1 MRQEVAQAP
10 RLGRSGKNA
19 DMTHPT
25 HELVIR
31 NGTVVD
37 GTGGPLQSADIGID
51 GGRITT
57 VGEVPGSG
65 REEIDARDQ
74 LVAPGWVD
82 VHTHYDGQV
91 SWDSL
96 IAPSSWQGVTT
107 AVMGNCGVG
116 FAPVAPDKHGWLI
129 ELMEGVEDIPG
140 TALHEGITWEWE
152 SFPEYLDAIG
162 RTHFALDIGAQVP
175 HAALRGYVMGERG
188 GDHTEAPTADE
199 IASMGALAA
208 EGIRAGALGFSTSR
222 TVNHKSKSG
231 AFTPS
236 LTATA
241 DELLGI
247 ARAVGATGLGV
258 FEVVADLD
266 DLDNDFA
273 LIRAMSEV
281 SGRPTSL
288 TVLQKPG
295 PRADEYRR
303 ILALIDQAVAA
314 GVPMHGQV
322 PTRPVGLIMSL
333 EGRVNP
339 FVASPTYQQLAVL
352 SLAERVARL
361 RDPETRG
368 AVIAESEANQAVS
381 PLTHFGAA
389 FALGDVPRYDPD
401 PSDNIHVIAQ
411 QTGRSVFEVA
421 LDVLLSSD
429 GNGKLYLPVMNYAD
443 GTMRATREMLTNPN
457 CAPGLGDAGAHCTL
471 ICDASMPTFMLSYW
485 ARDASAEDRLPIEF
499 AVKRQT
505 ADTADLVGLRDRGR
519 LVPGARADV
528 NVIDHDALGVGTPEM
543 VHDLPAGGKRLVQK
557 ASGYR
562 ATVVAGAVVTRD
574 GDDTGARP
582 GRLVRGAQT

>member
-1 MRQEVAQAP
+1 
-10 RLGRSGKNA
+10 
-19 DMTHPT
+19 MTQPT
-25 HELVIR
+25 HDLVIR

-37 GTGGPLQSADIGID
+37 GTGGPLQGADVAVD
-51 GGRITT
+51 GGRITAI
-57 VGEVPGSG
+57 GEVPGSG

-152 SFPEYLDAIG
+152 SFPEYLDAVG
-162 RTHFALDIGAQVP
+162 HAQYALDIGAQVP

-188 GDHTEAPTADE
+188 GDHAEVPTGDE
-199 IASMGALAA
+199 IARMGALAA

-231 AFTPS
+231 AYTPS

-247 ARAVGATGLGV
+247 ASAVGATGLGV

-266 DLDNDFA
+266 DLDAEFA

-295 PRADEYRR
+295 ARSEEYRR
-303 ILALIDQAVAA
+303 VLALIDQAVAD

-322 PTRPVGLIMSL
+322 PTRPVGLIMSIDS
-333 EGRVNP
+333 RINP
-339 FVASPTYQQLAVL
+339 FVASPTFGRLAAL
-352 SLAERVARL
+352 PLAERVARL
-361 RDPETRG
+361 RDPETR
-368 AVIAESEANQAVS
+368 AVVVAEAEAAKASS
-381 PLTHFGAA
+381 PLTMFGAA

-401 PSDNIHVIAQ
+401 PADNLHVIAER
-411 QTGRSVFEVA
+411 TGRSVFDVA
-421 LDVLLSSD
+421 LDELLAAD
-429 GNGKLYLPVMNYAD
+429 GTGRLYLPVMNYAD
-443 GTMRATREMLTNPN
+443 GTMSATREMLMSPN
-457 CAPGLGDAGAHCTL
+457 TVPGLGDAGAHCTL

-485 ARDASAEDRLPIEF
+485 ARDAAVADRLPIEF

-505 ADTADLVGLRDRGR
+505 ADTADLVGLADRGR

-528 NVIDHDALGVGTPEM
+528 NVIDFDALAPGSPRM
-543 VHDLPAGGKRLVQK
+543 VDDLPAGGRRLVQR

-562 ATVVAGAVVTRD
+562 ATVVAGSVVHRD
-574 GDDTGARP
+574 GADTGARP
-582 GRLVRGAQT
+582 GRLVRGAQPAPA

>member
-1 MRQEVAQAP
+1 MRP
-10 RLGRSGKNA
+10 
-19 DMTHPT
+19 MTQPT
-25 HELVIR
+25 HDLVIR

-37 GTGGPLQSADIGID
+37 GTGGPLQAADVAID
-51 GGRITT
+51 GGRITA
-57 VGEVPGSG
+57 VGEVSGSG
-65 REEIDARDQ
+65 REEIDARDR

-152 SFPEYLDAIG
+152 SFPEYLDAVG

-188 GDHTEAPTADE
+188 GDHTEVPTADE
-199 IASMGALAA
+199 IARMGALAA

-236 LTATA
+236 LTASA
-241 DELLGI
+241 DELLGV
-247 ARAVGATGLGV
+247 ARAVGATGLGL

-266 DLDNDFA
+266 DLDHDFA
-273 LIRAMSEV
+273 LIRAMAEV

-295 PRADEYRR
+295 KAEEYRR
-303 ILALIDQAVAA
+303 VLALIDQAVAD

-333 EGRVNP
+333 DSRLNP
-339 FVASPTYQQLAVL
+339 FVASPTFGRLAAL
-352 SLAERVARL
+352 PIAERVARL
-361 RDPETRG
+361 RDPQTR
-368 AVIAESEANQAVS
+368 ATVVAEAEAAKASS
-381 PLTHFGAA
+381 PLTFFGAA
-389 FALGDVPRYDPD
+389 FPLGDVPRYDPD
-401 PSDNIHVIAQ
+401 PADSIHAVAAA
-411 QTGRSVFEVA
+411 TGRSVFDVA
-421 LDVLLSSD
+421 LDALLASD
-429 GNGKLYLPVMNYAD
+429 GLGRLYLPVMNYAD
-443 GTMRATREMLTNPN
+443 GTMAATREMLTNPN
-457 CAPGLGDAGAHCTL
+457 TVPGLGDAGAHCTL

-485 ARDASAEDRLPIEF
+485 ARDASTENRLPIEF

-505 ADTADLVGLRDRGR
+505 ADTADLVGLHDRGR
-519 LVPGARADV
+519 LVVGARADV
-528 NVIDHDALGVGTPEM
+528 NVIDHDALSVGSPEM
-543 VHDLPAGGKRLVQK
+543 VADLPAGGKRLVQK
-557 ASGYR
+557 ASGYT
-562 ATVVAGAVVTRD
+562 ATLVAGEVVTRA

-582 GRLVRGAQT
+582 GRLVRGARA

>member
-1 MRQEVAQAP
+1 
-10 RLGRSGKNA
+10 
-19 DMTHPT
+19 MTQPT
-25 HELVIR
+25 HDLVVR
-31 NGTVVD
+31 GATVAD
-37 GTGGPLQSADIGID
+37 GTGAPLREADVAID
-51 GGRITT
+51 GDRITA
-57 VGEVPGSG
+57 VGEVRGSG
-65 REEIDARDQ
+65 REEIDARDL

-82 VHTHYDGQV
+82 IHTHYDGQV

-116 FAPVAPDKHGWLI
+116 FAPVHPDKHGWLI

-152 SFPEYLDAIG
+152 SFPEYLDALD
-162 RTHFALDIGAQVP
+162 RSRFALDIGAQVP
-175 HAALRGYVMGERG
+175 HAAVRGYVMGDRG
-188 GDHTEAPTADE
+188 GDHTEVPTADE
-199 IASMGALAA
+199 IARMGELVA

-222 TVNHKSKSG
+222 TVNHRSARG

-247 ARAVGATGLGV
+247 ARAVGATGQGV

-266 DLDNDFA
+266 DLDAEFA
-273 LIRAMSEV
+273 LIRALSEV

-295 PRADEYRR
+295 RAAEYREVLRR
-303 ILALIDQAVAA
+303 IGEAVAD

-322 PTRPVGLIMSL
+322 PTRPVGLVMSL
-333 EGRVNP
+333 EGRVQP
-339 FVASPTYQQLAVL
+339 FAASPTYQQLAKL
-352 SLAERVARL
+352 PLAERVAAL
-361 RDPETRG
+361 RDVEVRTRVIEET
-368 AVIAESEANQAVS
+368 EAKRAVS

-389 FALGDVPRYDPD
+389 FPLGDPPVYDP
-401 PSDNIHVIAQ
+401 PPETNVHVVAER
-411 QTGRSVFEVA
+411 TGRSVFEVA
-421 LDVLLSSD
+421 LDVLLADD

-443 GTMRATREMLTNPN
+443 GNMRATREMLTDPN
-457 CAPGLGDAGAHCTL
+457 CVPGLGDAGAHCTL
-471 ICDASMPTFMLSYW
+471 ICDASMPTFLLSYW
-485 ARDASAEDRLPIEF
+485 ARDAAPGDRLPIEF

-505 ADTADLVGLRDRGR
+505 ADTAAVVGLGDRGV
-519 LVPGARADV
+519 LAPGMRADL
-528 NVIDHDALGVGTPEM
+528 NVIDFDALAPGVPAM

-562 ATVVAGAVVTRD
+562 ATVVAGMVVSRD
-574 GDDTGARP
+574 GEDTGARP
-582 GRLVRGAQT
+582 GRLVRGAR

>member
-1 MRQEVAQAP
+1 MRP
-10 RLGRSGKNA
+10 
-19 DMTHPT
+19 MTQPT
-25 HELVIR
+25 HDLVIR

-37 GTGGPLQSADIGID
+37 GTGGPLQAADVAID
-51 GGRITT
+51 GGRITA
-57 VGEVPGSG
+57 VGEVSGSG
-65 REEIDARDQ
+65 REEIDARDR

-82 VHTHYDGQV
+82 VHTHYDGQAI
-91 SWDSL
+91 WDTEM
-96 IAPSSWQGVTT
+96 APSSHHGVTT

-152 SFPEYLDAIG
+152 SFPEYLDAVG

-188 GDHTEAPTADE
+188 GDHTEVPTADE
-199 IASMGALAA
+199 IARMGALAA

-236 LTATA
+236 LTASA

-266 DLDNDFA
+266 DLDHDFA
-273 LIRAMSEV
+273 LIRAMAEV

-295 PRADEYRR
+295 KAEEYRR
-303 ILALIDQAVAA
+303 VLALIDQAVAD

-333 EGRVNP
+333 DSRLNP
-339 FVASPTYQQLAVL
+339 FVASPTFGRLAALPV
-352 SLAERVARL
+352 AERVARL
-361 RDPETRG
+361 RDPETRAA
-368 AVIAESEANQAVS
+368 AVAEAEAAKASS
-381 PLTHFGAA
+381 PLTFFGAA
-389 FALGDVPRYDPD
+389 FPLGDVPRYDPD
-401 PSDNIHVIAQ
+401 PADSIHAVAAA
-411 QTGRSVFEVA
+411 TGRSVFDVA
-421 LDVLLSSD
+421 LDALLASD
-429 GNGKLYLPVMNYAD
+429 GLGRLYLPVMNYAD
-443 GTMRATREMLTNPN
+443 GTMAATREMLTNPN
-457 CAPGLGDAGAHCTL
+457 TVPGLGDAGAHCTL

-485 ARDASAEDRLPIEF
+485 ARDASTENRLPIEF

-505 ADTADLVGLRDRGR
+505 ADTADLVGLHDRGR
-519 LVPGARADV
+519 LVVGARADV
-528 NVIDHDALGVGTPEM
+528 NVIDHDALSVGSPEM
-543 VHDLPAGGKRLVQK
+543 VADLPAGGKRLVQK
-557 ASGYR
+557 ASGYT
-562 ATVVAGAVVTRD
+562 ATLVAGEVVTRD

-582 GRLVRGAQT
+582 GRLVRGARA

>member
-1 MRQEVAQAP
+1 
-10 RLGRSGKNA
+10 
-19 DMTHPT
+19 
-25 HELVIR
+25 
-31 NGTVVD
+31 
-37 GTGGPLQSADIGID
+37 
-51 GGRITT
+51 
-57 VGEVPGSG
+57 
-65 REEIDARDQ
+65 
-74 LVAPGWVD
+74 
-82 VHTHYDGQV
+82 V

-152 SFPEYLDAIG
+152 SFPEYLDAVG
-162 RTHFALDIGAQVP
+162 RREYALDIGAQVP

-188 GDHTEAPTADE
+188 GDHAEIPTDEE
-199 IASMGALAA
+199 IARMGALAA
-208 EGIRAGALGFSTSR
+208 EGVLAGALGFSTSR

-266 DLDNDFA
+266 DLDHDFA

-295 PRADEYRR
+295 PRAEEYRR
-303 ILALIDQAVAA
+303 VLALIDQAVAD

-339 FVASPTYQQLAVL
+339 FVASPTYQRLAAL
-352 SLAERVARL
+352 SLAERVVRL
-361 RDPETRG
+361 RDPGTRA
-368 AVIAESEANQAVS
+368 AVIAESEAAAAVS

-389 FALGDVPRYDPD
+389 FAFGEVPRYDPD
-401 PSDNIHVIAQ
+401 PSDNIHVIAAR
-411 QTGRSVFEVA
+411 TGQSVFEVA
-421 LDVLLSSD
+421 MDALLAFE
-429 GNGKLYLPVMNYAD
+429 GNGKVYLPVMNYAD
-443 GTMRATREMLTNPN
+443 GTMAATREMLTNPN
-457 CAPGLGDAGAHCTL
+457 TVPGLGDAGAHCTL

-485 ARDASAEDRLPIEF
+485 ARDAATDDRLPVEF

-505 ADTADLVGLRDRGR
+505 ADTADLVGLHDRGR

-528 NVIDHDALGVGTPEM
+528 NVIDFDALAPGSPQM

-557 ASGYR
+557 ASGYT
-562 ATVVAGAVVTRD
+562 ATVVAGSVVTRD
-574 GDDTGARP
+574 GSDTGVRP

>member
-1 MRQEVAQAP
+1 MRP
-10 RLGRSGKNA
+10 
-19 DMTHPT
+19 MTQPT
-25 HELVIR
+25 HDLVIR

-37 GTGGPLQSADIGID
+37 GTGGPLQAADVGID
-51 GGRITT
+51 GGRITA

-65 REEIDARDQ
+65 REEIDARDR

-152 SFPEYLDAIG
+152 SFPEYLDAVG

-188 GDHTEAPTADE
+188 GDHTEVPTADE
-199 IASMGALAA
+199 IARMGALAA

-236 LTATA
+236 LTASA

-266 DLDNDFA
+266 DLDHDFA
-273 LIRAMSEV
+273 LIRAMAEV

-295 PRADEYRR
+295 KAEEYRR
-303 ILALIDQAVAA
+303 VLALIDQAVAD

-333 EGRVNP
+333 DSRLNP
-339 FVASPTYQQLAVL
+339 FVASPTFGRLAAL
-352 SLAERVARL
+352 PIAERVARL
-361 RDPETRG
+361 RDPQTR
-368 AVIAESEANQAVS
+368 ATVVAEAEAAKASS
-381 PLTHFGAA
+381 PLTFFGAA
-389 FALGDVPRYDPD
+389 FPLGDVPRYDPD
-401 PSDNIHVIAQ
+401 PADSINAVAAA
-411 QTGRSVFEVA
+411 TGRSVFDVA
-421 LDVLLSSD
+421 LDALLASD
-429 GNGKLYLPVMNYAD
+429 GLGRLYLPVMNYAD
-443 GTMRATREMLTNPN
+443 GTMAATREMLTNPN
-457 CAPGLGDAGAHCTL
+457 TVPGLGDAGAHCTL

-485 ARDASAEDRLPIEF
+485 ARDASTENRLPIEF

-505 ADTADLVGLRDRGR
+505 ADTADLVGLHDRGR
-519 LVPGARADV
+519 LVVGARADV

-543 VHDLPAGGKRLVQK
+543 VHDLPAGGTRLVQK

>member
-1 MRQEVAQAP
+1 MRP
-10 RLGRSGKNA
+10 
-19 DMTHPT
+19 MTQPT
-25 HELVIR
+25 HDLVIR

-37 GTGGPLQSADIGID
+37 GTGGPLQAADVAID
-51 GGRITT
+51 GGRITA

-65 REEIDARDQ
+65 REEIDARDR

-152 SFPEYLDAIG
+152 SFPEYLDAVG

-188 GDHTEAPTADE
+188 GDHTEVPTADE
-199 IASMGALAA
+199 IARMGALAA

-236 LTATA
+236 LTASA

-266 DLDNDFA
+266 DLDHDFA
-273 LIRAMSEV
+273 LIRAMAEV

-295 PRADEYRR
+295 KAEEYRR
-303 ILALIDQAVAA
+303 VLALIDQAVAD

-333 EGRVNP
+333 DSRLNP
-339 FVASPTYQQLAVL
+339 FVASPTFGRLAAL
-352 SLAERVARL
+352 PIAERVARL
-361 RDPETRG
+361 RDPQTR
-368 AVIAESEANQAVS
+368 ATVVAEAEAAKASS
-381 PLTHFGAA
+381 PLTFFGAA
-389 FALGDVPRYDPD
+389 FPLGDVPRYDPD
-401 PSDNIHVIAQ
+401 PADSIHAVAAA
-411 QTGRSVFEVA
+411 TGRSVFDVA
-421 LDVLLSSD
+421 LDALLASD
-429 GNGKLYLPVMNYAD
+429 GLGRLYLPVMNYAD
-443 GTMRATREMLTNPN
+443 GTMAATREMLTNPN
-457 CAPGLGDAGAHCTL
+457 TVPGLGDAGAHCTL

-485 ARDASAEDRLPIEF
+485 ARDASTENRLPIEF

-505 ADTADLVGLRDRGR
+505 ADTADLVGLHDRGR
-519 LVPGARADV
+519 LVVGARADV
-528 NVIDHDALGVGTPEM
+528 NVIDHDALSVGSPEM
-543 VHDLPAGGKRLVQK
+543 VADLPAGGKRLVQK
-557 ASGYR
+557 ASGYT
-562 ATVVAGAVVTRD
+562 ATLVAGEVVTRD

-582 GRLVRGAQT
+582 GRLVRGARA